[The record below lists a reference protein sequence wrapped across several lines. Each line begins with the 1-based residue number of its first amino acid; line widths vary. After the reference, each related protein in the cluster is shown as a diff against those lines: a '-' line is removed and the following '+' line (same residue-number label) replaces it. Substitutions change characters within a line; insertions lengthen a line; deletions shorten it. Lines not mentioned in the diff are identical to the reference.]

1 MISDDTIQ
9 THKYLSISN
18 WEVEKKITQTFSELY
33 PLSSEVKHRRL
44 RYGFITS
51 PVLETDIYFKAKDW
65 EKKKPTPSMASFLY
79 VYVVD
84 VLLRHFQCIK

>member
-1 MISDDTIQ
+1 MIPDDTIQ
-9 THKYLSISN
+9 THKYLKLRGA
-18 WEVEKKITQTFSELY
+18 KKIRQKLSELY

-65 EKKKPTPSMASFLY
+65 EEKNYAKCGQF
-79 VYVVD
+79 
-84 VLLRHFQCIK
+84 